1 MPAGVGGFISFHF
14 AACRKISQF
23 VRIISHRAK
32 RDISHISPGEIAPA
46 REVPAGVGGT
56 NFTYNNPHAAG

>member
-32 RDISHISPGEIAPA
+32 RDISQFALA
-46 REVPAGVGGT
+46 
-56 NFTYNNPHAAG
+56 NYFTLLAIFH